1 MMKQLLETQ
10 FSQRYD
16 THGRSHP
23 INEVIINNEIAL
35 CDYKA
40 CNRCIPFFASVCGH
54 ETFLL
59 HVSSPVKMLDIE
71 SFINSFPNIQGER
84 CDGLF
89 HDGRKI
95 VLMDMYCGMSEYLD
109 PHLNDGN
116 MVIGKKTK
124 VRQQIEKTID
134 RLYSIPNIAVFVDGL
149 SEKFGIFAYR
159 AKDDGLFA
167 NVPVQISRSKA
178 MFLRSSKEQA
188 KRRLAAPMSHGFK
201 YVMHSYPSVYKW

>member
-1 MMKQLLETQ
+1 MMKQLLETR
-10 FSQRYD
+10 FSQHYD
-16 THGRSHP
+16 ANGRSHP
-23 INEVIINNEIAL
+23 VNEVTINGDVAL
-35 CDYKA
+35 SDYHA
-40 CNRCIPFFASVCGH
+40 CNICKSFFYMTCGH
-54 ETFLL
+54 QTFLL
-59 HVSSPVKMLDIE
+59 HASSPVKMLDIE

-84 CDGLF
+84 CDRLL

-134 RLYSIPNIAVFVDGL
+134 RLYTIPDIATFVNGIP
-149 SEKFGIFAYR
+149 EKLGIFAYR

-178 MFLRSSKEQA
+178 MFLRSSKEQE

-201 YVMHSYPSVYKW
+201 YVMHSYPSVYQW